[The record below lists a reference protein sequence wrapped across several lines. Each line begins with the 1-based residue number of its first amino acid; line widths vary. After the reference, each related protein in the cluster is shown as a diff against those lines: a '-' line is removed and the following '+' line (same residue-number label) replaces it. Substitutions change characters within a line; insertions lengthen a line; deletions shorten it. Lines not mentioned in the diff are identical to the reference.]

1 MWEIADLLNERK
13 ACSVVAETG
22 EVRGYRELPLKTAD
36 DVCKLVNTT
45 ATHRVASATKCNDN
59 SSRSHAIATL
69 RLTRINKQDGTF

>member
-36 DVCKLVNTT
+36 DVC
-45 ATHRVASATKCNDN
+45 
-59 SSRSHAIATL
+59 
-69 RLTRINKQDGTF
+69 